1 MIGVAIEENAQ
12 ALTIE
17 AAGGICFFTYI
28 SADPTICR
36 VGRQIHTLPVVTKP
50 GQTCRAAA
58 APILAY
64 PVRGWAETPTRVLLA
79 VPFAAIV
86 SALTTVFIVSL

>member
-58 APILAY
+58 ASVPAY
-64 PVRGWAETPTRVLLA
+64 PVRRCAELPSPRLLA
-79 VPFAAIV
+79 TPDAAIV
-86 SALTTVFIVSL
+86 PALTTVFIVSL